1 MKRIT
6 SKELPAYEGRWV
18 TVAGWLNRVRVLGNL
33 TFIILRDRHGLIQV
47 VAEGRN
53 DWPAA
58 LTNESVVAVTGEVVR
73 DERAPSGAEVRLGNL
88 EVIAP
93 ADPSLPFEVN
103 KRNLRAGLDLILDH
117 RVLSLRHPKVHAIFT
132 VQSEIM
138 AAYRDF
144 LRSRDFTEISTPKI
158 VASGTEGGSE
168 LFPLHY
174 FERQAYLAQS
184 PQFYKQMLVGAGYE
198 RVFEVGHVYRAEE
211 HNTSRHI
218 NEFTS
223 LDLEMGFID
232 SEADIMDLEVELLA
246 EIFGRVAERC
256 RAELDLLGAAPP
268 AVVDPPRLTLAEVQ
282 SILKDRYG
290 KDSPPEGLDPEGER
304 LICEHVAESGRGDLV
319 FVTHWPVGKRP
330 VYTHPDPADPSLTR
344 SFDLL
349 FRGLEI
355 TTGGQRIH
363 LYDQLVANMVSFG
376 LDPAAFAHYLEV
388 FRFGMPPHGG
398 LAIGLERLT
407 ARLLGLGNLREASL
421 FPRDRTRLTP

>member
-1 MKRIT
+1 MSRVT
-6 SKELPAYEGRWV
+6 SRELVAHAGRTV
-18 TVAGWLNRVRVLGNL
+18 TVAGWVHRVRALGNL
-33 TFIILRDRHGLIQV
+33 TFIIIRDRHGLIQA

-53 DWPAA
+53 GDLNDVVA
-58 LTNESVVAVTGEVVR
+58 ESVVLLTGEVAR
-73 DERAPSGAEVRLGNL
+73 EERAPSGAELRLREL
-88 EVIAP
+88 KVIAP
-93 ADPSLPFEVN
+93 ADPSLPFELN
-103 KRNLRAGLDLILDH
+103 KKDLNAGLDLLLDH
-117 RVLSLRHPKVHAIFT
+117 RVLSLRHPKTHAVFT
-132 VQSEIM
+132 VQAELL
-138 AAYRDF
+138 AAFRDF
-144 LRSRDFTEISTPKI
+144 LRGRDFTEVCTPKI

-168 LFPLHY
+168 LFPVRY

-184 PQFYKQMLVGAGYE
+184 PQFYKQMMVGAGYE

-232 SEADIMDLEVELLA
+232 SEEDVMDLEAELLT
-246 EIFGRVAERC
+246 EVFRRVAERC
-256 RAELDLLGAAPP
+256 PAELELLGAQTPVA
-268 AVVDPPRLTLAEVQ
+268 AAPPRLPLAEVQ
-282 SILKDRYG
+282 SILAKEYG
-290 KDSPPEGLDPEGER
+290 KESPAEGLDPEGER
-304 LICEHVAESGRGDLV
+304 FICEHVARSGGGELV
-319 FVTHWPVGKRP
+319 FVTRWPVAKRP
-330 VYTHPDPADPSLTR
+330 VYTHPDPADPALTR

-363 LYDQLVANMVSFG
+363 LYDQLVRNMAAFG
-376 LDPAAFAHYLEV
+376 LNPAAFENYLEV

-407 ARLLGLGNLREASL
+407 ARLLGLNNLREASL

>member
-1 MKRIT
+1 MRRVT
-6 SKELPAYEGRWV
+6 SQELVAHGGQVV
-18 TVAGWLNRVRVLGNL
+18 TVAGWVHRVRALGHL
-33 TFIILRDRHGLIQV
+33 TFVILRDRHGFIQV
-47 VAEGRN
+47 VAEGHN
-53 DWPAA
+53 EQLAA
-58 LTNESVVAVTGEVVR
+58 VANESVVAVTGEVALE
-73 DERAPSGAEVRLGNL
+73 ERAPSGAEVRMREF

-93 ADPSLPFEVN
+93 ADPALPFELHKKDLNV
-103 KRNLRAGLDLILDH
+103 GLDLVLDH
-117 RVLSLRHPKVHAIFT
+117 RVLSLRHPKVHAVFT
-132 VQSEIM
+132 VQAEVL
-138 AAYRDF
+138 AAFRDF

-168 LFPLHY
+168 LFPLRY
-174 FERQAYLAQS
+174 FERRAYLAQS

-232 SEADIMDLEVELLA
+232 SEEEVMDLEVALLA
-246 EIFGRVAERC
+246 EVFQRVGQRC
-256 RAELDLLGAAPP
+256 AAELELLGVTVPG
-268 AVVDPPRLTLAEVQ
+268 AVEPPRLPLAEVQ

-290 KDSPPEGLDPEGER
+290 KGSPPEGLDPEGER
-304 LICEHVAESGRGDLV
+304 LIGEHVAQSGRGDLV
-319 FVTHWPVGKRP
+319 FVTRWPAAKRP
-330 VYTHPDPADPSLTR
+330 VYTHPDAADPTLTR

-363 LYDQLVANMVSFG
+363 RYDQLVGNMVAFG
-376 LDPAAFAHYLEV
+376 LDPAAFEHYLEV

-407 ARLLGLGNLREASL
+407 ARLLGLSNLREASL
-421 FPRDRTRLTP
+421 FPRDRTRLAP